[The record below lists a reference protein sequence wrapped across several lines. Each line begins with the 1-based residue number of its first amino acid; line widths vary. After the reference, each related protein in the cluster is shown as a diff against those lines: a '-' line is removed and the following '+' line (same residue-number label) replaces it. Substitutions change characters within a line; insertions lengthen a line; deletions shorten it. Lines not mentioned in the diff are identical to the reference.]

1 MLLPELEIDLLARRL
16 LTRLLDIARR
26 NTGAAEIHPDI
37 RAQRALQ
44 AAHVAA
50 IHDAVAHAAQQ
61 LGEIGP
67 PEIRAALQLRQR
79 ILVRADRV
87 EDDVVRRVDVDAL
100 GEVGV
105 DAQEVGA
112 VGAGLAHALGFE
124 QRQQALEPLERV
136 GVLADP
142 DELDAAQPLGRVRR
156 PPQVPDVLEDG
167 RPRRH
172 ADARADQHRDL
183 VLEHVFGGSA
193 VRAVDAE
200 PGHLLPVL
208 QRHFVQARRVQLV
221 VHLGLRLSGS

>member
-26 NTGAAEIHPDI
+26 DIRAAEIHPDI

-44 AAHVAA
+44 AAHIAA
-50 IHDAVAHAAQQ
+50 IHDAVAHATQQ
-61 LGEIGP
+61 PGEIGP

-112 VGAGLAHALGFE
+112 VGAGRAHALGFE
-124 QRQQALEPLERV
+124 R
-136 GVLADP
+136 
-142 DELDAAQPLGRVRR
+142 
-156 PPQVPDVLEDG
+156 
-167 RPRRH
+167 
-172 ADARADQHRDL
+172 
-183 VLEHVFGGSA
+183 
-193 VRAVDAE
+193 
-200 PGHLLPVL
+200 
-208 QRHFVQARRVQLV
+208 
-221 VHLGLRLSGS
+221 